1 MIGPTD
7 RTALL
12 VLDIQNGLCDPRGSL
27 SALGLDARGCAAAI
41 GPCRTLVAAARER
54 NVPVIYCTTEL
65 PAGTI
70 PPGSLSR
77 VAEVSGLA
85 PGTWDA
91 EIIDLL
97 KPEAGDY
104 RVVKHRWNA
113 FYGTPLDSLLFD
125 LRVETVI
132 TIGVRTNLSVQS
144 TVRDSAHRDYR
155 NCVVSD
161 ATADVSEER
170 HVRALRALEW
180 AFCTVVSTQ
189 QVLSAWGAE

>member
-1 MIGPTD
+1 M
-7 RTALL
+7 
-12 VLDIQNGLCDPRGSL
+12 
-27 SALGLDARGCAAAI
+27 
-41 GPCRTLVAAARER
+41 
-54 NVPVIYCTTEL
+54 
-65 PAGTI
+65 
-70 PPGSLSR
+70 
-77 VAEVSGLA
+77 
-85 PGTWDA
+85 
-91 EIIDLL
+91 L

-132 TIGVRTNLSVQS
+132 TIGVRTNLSVES

-155 NCVVSD
+155 NCVVRD